1 MTSTKLLNSR
11 DTYKHENK
19 EKLSINRFT
28 LFTCKLGILKKLVKN
43 HNLNRKVLSIV
54 LIQTPTNVY
63 IYNLVFLQK
72 VLKEIVL
79 VDDFSNI
86 NEFPH
91 LGKLLDYLYILN
103 ILLKI
108 YLGSELEDWI
118 KKTNKVRISRNKK
131 REGLIVSKNLGV
143 LQASGEVVVFLDAH
157 CEAGIPYSSN
167 IIFSGYFTLLFFK
180 GNNSK

>member
-1 MTSTKLLNSR
+1 MKTKRSCQLTASLCLLVNL
-11 DTYKHENK
+11 E
-19 EKLSINRFT
+19 F
-28 LFTCKLGILKKLVKN
+28 CKKLVKN
-43 HNLNRKVLSIV
+43 QNLNRKVLFIV

-63 IYNLVFLQK
+63 IYNLVFFLQK

-143 LQASGEVVVFLDAH
+143 LQATGEVVIFLDAH

-167 IIFSGYFTLLFFK
+167 IIFWGYFTFLFLREIILNKSFIF
-180 GNNSK
+180 